1 MKGFGVFMSQT
12 WVIDSNCFI
21 HLGSMAPD
29 SFVRD
34 LGKILPQE
42 GLFVTPGVHDE
53 VRNVRF
59 QRWKKQPNLLSTI
72 KHLLTTITVD
82 ESQIRGLAS
91 QIGERASPQDV
102 DLSLMVLASKLS
114 KEGREVILVTD
125 DFKMTTTS
133 QKVNL
138 GFTTCP
144 PSTFIQRLAKI
155 GPKQS
160 KSALNSLSRRVRA
173 AEMRYAISRAG
184 EYDIQ
189 AKLTWMVDSLLDTKG
204 DVKTVIQNNPEQ
216 TSNQKSIRALRKH
229 LLGGVVKKTHM
240 NSLGSLPE
248 ICEPIREFD
257 NFLSLIS
264 KEQHISDVLQLY
276 NNGLDEMSQVLE
288 TVGLGLAPL
297 DEASAEIAHRAMAG
311 HVYRME
317 SALGMLAKM
326 SGNLISAKLHLS
338 RALQSATL
346 IDDRSAEMR
355 AMNQLGLLALTDG
368 KWERAAKLFETA
380 DRQAQSIK
388 ENRLQYVVCAGIMR
402 HLSGEIKI
410 ANSHID
416 LAHSIVQQDKENAAL
431 LLSNLGKNLLAIDEA
446 GLAIEVLDEAMECA
460 IEVENMELLQLL
472 AESMVLANSALTEKE
487 SQQNEQL
494 REYLD
499 GINNLDKSSSKAFEE
514 QIQDIEK
521 QASELTKPIDKT
533 WNEWQ
538 PATKLISSKSPLIV
552 IRIEKDDEGQNLVVC
567 NHLELGVIG
576 FWIPSGDLNISPG
589 QKLSIKDS
597 RVKVAKAPD
606 FLAKKHSIRALV
618 AVENPDRMNFSA
630 ELEI

>member
-1 MKGFGVFMSQT
+1 MESIGVFMAQT
-12 WVIDSNCFI
+12 WVVDSNCFI

-34 LGKILPQE
+34 LGKILNQE

-53 VRNVRF
+53 VRTVRF
-59 QRWKKQPNLLSTI
+59 QRWKKQPNLLATI
-72 KHLLTTITVD
+72 KPLLTTITVD
-82 ESQIRGLAS
+82 DAQIRGLAS

-114 KEGREVILVTD
+114 KEGRDVILVTD

-138 GFTTCP
+138 GFSTCP
-144 PSTFIQRLAKI
+144 PSTFIQKLAKI
-155 GPKQS
+155 GPKQA
-160 KSALNSLSRRVRA
+160 KSGLNSLSRRVRA

-204 DVKTVIQNNPEQ
+204 DVKTIIQNNPEQ
-216 TSNQKSIRALRKH
+216 TSKQKSIRALRKH
-229 LLGGVVKKTHM
+229 LLGGVVKKSHM

-257 NFLSLIS
+257 EYLSLIS
-264 KEQHISDVLQLY
+264 KKQDTSDILQLY
-276 NNGLDEMSQVLE
+276 NDGIDEMSQVLE
-288 TVGLGLAPL
+288 SIGLGLAPL

-326 SGNLISAKLHLS
+326 SGNLTLAKLHLS

-346 IDDRSAEMR
+346 IDDRGAEMR

-368 KWERAAKLFETA
+368 KWVRAAKLFETA
-380 DRQAQSIK
+380 DRQAQSIN
-388 ENRLQYVVCAGIMR
+388 EERLQYIVCAGIMR
-402 HLSGEIKI
+402 HLSGDVKN

-416 LAHSIVQQDKENAAL
+416 LAHSMVEQDKNKAAIT
-431 LLSNLGKNLLAIDEA
+431 LSNLGKNLLAIDEA

-460 IEVENMELLQLL
+460 IEVENMEILQSL

-487 SQQNEQL
+487 SQQNVEL

-499 GINNLDKSSSKAFEE
+499 GLNNLDKSSSEAFDE
-514 QIQDIEK
+514 QISNIEK
-521 QASELTKPIDKT
+521 QALELTKPLDET
-533 WNEWQ
+533 WNDWQ
-538 PATKLISSKSPLIV
+538 PATKLISSNSPLSV
-552 IRIEKDDEGQNLVVC
+552 IRIETDEEGQNLIVC

-576 FWIPSGDLNISPG
+576 FWIPVNDLNISPG
-589 QKLSIKDS
+589 QKLSISES
-597 RVKVAKAPD
+597 RVKVAQAPE
-606 FLAKKHSIRALV
+606 FLAKEHNIRAIV
-618 AVENPDRMNFSA
+618 AVENPEQMIFSA
-630 ELEI
+630 ELDI

>member
-1 MKGFGVFMSQT
+1 MTQT
-12 WVIDSNCFI
+12 WVVDSNCFI

-34 LGKILPQE
+34 ISKILPS
-42 GLFVTPGVHDE
+42 GGMYVTPGVHDE

-59 QRWKKQPNLLSTI
+59 QRWKKQPNLLNSI
-72 KHLLTTITVD
+72 ESLLTTISVD
-82 ESQIRGLAS
+82 DSQIRGLAA

-114 KEGREVILVTD
+114 KEGKDVTLVTD

-155 GPKQS
+155 GPKQA
-160 KSALNSLSRRVRA
+160 KSGLNSLSRRVRA

-204 DVKTVIQNNPEQ
+204 DAKRVIATTTEQ
-216 TSNQKSIRALRKH
+216 TSNQKSIRALRKY
-229 LLGGVVKKTHM
+229 LLGGDVKKTYL
-240 NSLGSLPE
+240 NSLGSLTT

-257 NFLSLIS
+257 MFLSSIS
-264 KEQHISDVLQLY
+264 KKQSISDVAEIY
-276 NNGLDEMSQVLE
+276 TAGIEEMSQVLE
-288 TVGLGLAPL
+288 SIGLGLAPL

-326 SGNLISAKLHLS
+326 SGNLNLAKLHLA

-346 IDDRSAEMR
+346 IDDRGAEMR
-355 AMNQLGLLALTDG
+355 AMYQLGLLAVVG
-368 KWERAAKLFETA
+368 QKWERAASLFETA
-380 DRQAQSIK
+380 DRQAQAIK
-388 ENRLQYVVCAGIMR
+388 EDRLAYVVCAGIMN
-402 HLSGEIKI
+402 HLCNNHDK

-416 LAHSIVQQDKENAAL
+416 IAHQIVEQDKKNAAL
-431 LLSNLGKNLLAIDEA
+431 ILSNLGNNLLAIDEA

-460 IEVENMELLQLL
+460 IEVDDMDAMQSL
-472 AESMVLANSALTEKE
+472 AESMVLANSALTNKE
-487 SQQNEQL
+487 SQQNESL
-494 REYLD
+494 RAYID
-499 GINNLDKSSSKAFEE
+499 GLNNLDKSSSDAFDK
-514 QIQDIEK
+514 QISDIEK
-521 QASELTKPIDKT
+521 QAEELSKPLDDT
-533 WNEWQ
+533 WNDWQ
-538 PATKLISSKSPLIV
+538 PVTKLLPDNSPLTV
-552 IRIEKDDEGQNLVVC
+552 VRIEVDDEGHSLVVS

-576 FWIPSGDLNISPG
+576 FWLPEGEFSISPG
-589 QKLSIKDS
+589 HQLSLGKS
-597 RVKVAKAPD
+597 RVKVASAPEN
-606 FLAKKHSIRALV
+606 LRKEHSIRALV
-618 AVENPDRMNFSA
+618 AVENPEEITFSA
-630 ELEI
+630 QLDI

>member
-1 MKGFGVFMSQT
+1 MKGIGVFMAQT
-12 WVIDSNCFI
+12 WVVDSNCFI

-34 LGKILPQE
+34 LGKILTHE

-59 QRWKKQPNLLSTI
+59 QRWKKQPNLLATI
-72 KHLLTTITVD
+72 KPLLTTITVEED
-82 ESQIRGLAS
+82 QIRGLAS
-91 QIGERASPQDV
+91 QIGEKASPQDV

-114 KEGREVILVTD
+114 KENRDVVLVTD

-138 GFTTCP
+138 GFSTCP
-144 PSTFIQRLAKI
+144 PSTFIQKLAKI
-155 GPKQS
+155 GPKQA
-160 KSALNSLSRRVRA
+160 KSGLNSLSRRVRA

-204 DVKTVIQNNPEQ
+204 DAKIIIQNNPEQ
-216 TSNQKSIRALRKH
+216 TSSQKSIRALRKH
-229 LLGGVVKKTHM
+229 LLGGVVKKSHM
-240 NSLGSLPE
+240 NSLGALPE

-257 NFLSLIS
+257 NYLSLIS
-264 KEQHISDVLQLY
+264 KKQETSDILQLY
-276 NNGLDEMSQVLE
+276 NNGIDEMSQVLE
-288 TVGLGLAPL
+288 SIGLGLAPL

-326 SGNLISAKLHLS
+326 SGNLTLARLHLS

-346 IDDRSAEMR
+346 IDDRGAEMR
-355 AMNQLGLLALTDG
+355 AMNQLGLLALTDC

-380 DRQAQSIK
+380 DRQAQATK
-388 ENRLQYVVCAGIMR
+388 EERLQYIVCAGIMR
-402 HLSGEIKI
+402 HLSGDVKN
-410 ANSHID
+410 ASTHID
-416 LAHSIVQQDKENAAL
+416 LAHSMVEQNKNNAAIT
-431 LLSNLGKNLLAIDEA
+431 LSNLGKNLLAIDEA

-460 IEVENMELLQLL
+460 IEVENMDILQSL

-487 SQQNEQL
+487 SQQNVEL

-499 GINNLDKSSSKAFEE
+499 GLNNLNKSSSEAFEK
-514 QIQDIEK
+514 QISSIEK
-521 QASELTKPIDKT
+521 QALELTKPLDET
-533 WNEWQ
+533 WNDWQ
-538 PATKLISSKSPLIV
+538 PAAKLISSNSPLTV
-552 IRIEKDDEGQNLVVC
+552 IRIETDEEGQNLVVC

-576 FWIPSGDLNISPG
+576 FWIPEGELNVSPG
-589 QKLSIKDS
+589 QRLSIKDS
-597 RVKVAKAPD
+597 RVKVAQAPE
-606 FLAKKHSIRALV
+606 FLVKQHSIRALV
-618 AVENPDRMNFSA
+618 AVENPEQINFSA
-630 ELEI
+630 KLDI

>member
-1 MKGFGVFMSQT
+1 MTQT

-72 KHLLTTITVD
+72 KPLLTTVTV
-82 ESQIRGLAS
+82 EENQIRGLAS
-91 QIGERASPQDV
+91 QIGEKASPQDV

-114 KEGREVILVTD
+114 KEGRDVVLVTD

-138 GFTTCP
+138 GFSTCP
-144 PSTFIQRLAKI
+144 PSTFVQKLAKI
-155 GPKQS
+155 GPKQA
-160 KSALNSLSRRVRA
+160 KSGLNSLSRRVRA

-189 AKLTWMVDSLLDTKG
+189 AKLTWMIDSLLDTKG
-204 DVKTVIQNNPEQ
+204 DVKKITSNNPEQ

-229 LLGGVVKKTHM
+229 LLGGTVKKSHM
-240 NSLGSLPE
+240 NSLGGLPE
-248 ICEPIREFD
+248 ICEPIRGFD
-257 NFLSLIS
+257 DYLSQIS
-264 KEQHISDVLQLY
+264 KKQDTTDVLRLY
-276 NNGLDEMSQVLE
+276 NDGIDEMSNVLE
-288 TVGLGLAPL
+288 SIGLGLAPL

-326 SGNLISAKLHLS
+326 SGNLSLAKLHLS

-346 IDDRSAEMR
+346 IDDRGAEMR

-380 DRQAQSIK
+380 DRQAQATK
-388 ENRLQYVVCAGIMR
+388 EERLQYIVCAGIMR
-402 HLSGEIKI
+402 HLSGDVTN

-416 LAHSIVQQDKENAAL
+416 FAHSIILQDKNRAAIT
-431 LLSNLGKNLLAIDEA
+431 LSNLGRNLLAIDEA

-460 IEVENMELLQLL
+460 IEVENMDILQSL
-472 AESMVLANSALTEKE
+472 AESMILANSALTEKE
-487 SQQNEQL
+487 SQQNVAL
-494 REYLD
+494 RQYLD
-499 GINNLDKSSSKAFEE
+499 GLNNLDKSSSEAFEK
-514 QIQDIEK
+514 QISTIEK
-521 QASELTKPIDKT
+521 QAQELTKPLDEL
-533 WNEWQ
+533 WNDWQ
-538 PATKLISSKSPLIV
+538 PATKLISSNSPISV
-552 IRIEKDDEGQNLVVC
+552 IRIETDDEGQNLVVC

-576 FWIPSGDLNISPG
+576 FWIPVGDLNASPG
-589 QKLSIKDS
+589 QKLSIENS
-597 RVKVAKAPD
+597 RVKVAQAPD
-606 FLAKKHSIRALV
+606 FLAKKHNIRALV
-618 AVENPDRMNFSA
+618 AVENPERISFSA
-630 ELEI
+630 KLDI